1 MAIRNTVESDG
12 IEGKDAVGLYLNEIA
27 RTPLLTAQEEVV
39 LAKQIEAG
47 ILAKEILSGAA
58 PNTTDADTEELE
70 IIAAEGD
77 AAKQRFISANL
88 RLVVSVAKRYGRGA
102 MPLLD
107 MVQEGNAGLIRAVEK
122 FDYSKG
128 FKFSTYATWWVRQAI
143 TRGIAQQA
151 RIVRLPVHVAEQI
164 NQVSAARHSLSRL
177 LGREPDSAEIA
188 AELGIE
194 VSRVLD
200 LESIAREHLSLDAPL
215 DTDSETSLGDLMAGA
230 QLPGP
235 DDFVISADMAN
246 RVEALLA
253 NLDDRSADI
262 LKRRYGLMD
271 GHQAKL
277 SEIAE
282 HWGITPERVR
292 QIERAAM
299 SALRSPSLA
308 A

>member
-1 MAIRNTVESDG
+1 M
-12 IEGKDAVGLYLNEIA
+12 
-27 RTPLLTAQEEVV
+27 
-39 LAKQIEAG
+39 
-47 ILAKEILSGAA
+47 AKEILAGAA
-58 PNTTDADTEELE
+58 PNNVGATTEELE
-70 IIAAEGD
+70 ILAAEGE
-77 AAKQRFISANL
+77 AATQRFISANL
-88 RLVVSVAKRYGRGA
+88 RLVVSVAKKYGRGA

-107 MVQEGNAGLIRAVEK
+107 MIQEGNAGLIRAVEK
-122 FDYSKG
+122 FDYAKG

-151 RIVRLPVHVAEQI
+151 RIVRLPVHVAEQV

-177 LGREPDSAEIA
+177 LGREPDVSEIA
-188 AELGIE
+188 DELGIE
-194 VSRVLD
+194 LSRVLD

-215 DTDSETSLGDLMAGA
+215 DTDSETSLGDLMSSA

-235 DDFVISADMAN
+235 DDFVISADLAN

-262 LKRRYGLMD
+262 LRRRYGLAD

-277 SEIAE
+277 AEIAE

-299 SALRSPSLA
+299 AVLRSPTLA